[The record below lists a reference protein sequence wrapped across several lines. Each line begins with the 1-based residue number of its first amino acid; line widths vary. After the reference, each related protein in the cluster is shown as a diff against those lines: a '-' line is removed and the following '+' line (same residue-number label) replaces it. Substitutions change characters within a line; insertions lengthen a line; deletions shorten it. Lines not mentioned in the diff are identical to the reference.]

1 MACEVP
7 EPCKLHSPY
16 SYQKRFL
23 RTHKEDDLA
32 PHPVVYPVLLVGD
45 TEFPHA
51 PGFQSLDPIFRVSK
65 QGPRFTA
72 EEEDGGD
79 KSLVELVLACGGCRT
94 ARSCLVW
101 PLLPLLRQF

>member
-1 MACEVP
+1 M
-7 EPCKLHSPY
+7 
-16 SYQKRFL
+16 
-23 RTHKEDDLA
+23 
-32 PHPVVYPVLLVGD
+32 LLVGGAA
-45 TEFPHA
+45 EFPQA
-51 PGFQSLDPIFRVSK
+51 LAFEGLDPIFRVSK